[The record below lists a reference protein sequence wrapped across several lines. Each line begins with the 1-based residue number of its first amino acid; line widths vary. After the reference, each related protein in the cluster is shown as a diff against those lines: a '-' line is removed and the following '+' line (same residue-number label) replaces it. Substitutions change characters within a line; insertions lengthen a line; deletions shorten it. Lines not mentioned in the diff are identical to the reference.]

1 MLYNPRSVSRGAV
14 WVRRLWHYCFH
25 YKLGLLC
32 SSNGSRQQSDGA
44 GVVVGVGGSGHPVPA
59 LVLWMATRWKEECG
73 RAGGNH
79 QGEWLIL
86 SLSLFLCLARFFF
99 TFFNVDESTVSGNVS
114 FMKVKPIYNKYLYKT
129 GQFNLTVLLLQCCK
143 CCAEFRSHISHGLI
157 F

>member
-1 MLYNPRSVSRGAV
+1 MLYNPRPVSRGAV
-14 WVRRLWHYCFH
+14 RVRRLWHYCFH

-73 RAGGNH
+73 RTGGNH

-86 SLSLFLCLARFFF
+86 SFFLFLMWMSVQFQEKQFLLWKVSRYITNTCIKWLNLAWLCA
-99 TFFNVDESTVSGNVS
+99 S
-114 FMKVKPIYNKYLYKT
+114 FA
-129 GQFNLTVLLLQCCK
+129 VL
-143 CCAEFRSHISHGLI
+143 
-157 F
+157 